1 MFTMVYAMIGI
12 PLGLVMFNSIG
23 ERLNNFSS
31 IVINK
36 IRRGLK
42 AKQNETTEMD
52 LISVVT
58 TLSIIVVTAGAAAFS
73 HYEGKLKAQHR
84 SDKDTPR

>member
-1 MFTMVYAMIGI
+1 MVYAMIGI

-36 IRRGLK
+36 LRRLCK
-42 AKQNETTEMD
+42 AKQAETTEMD
-52 LISVVT
+52 LICVVSSLSAIVAT
-58 TLSIIVVTAGAAAFS
+58 TGAAVFS
-73 HYEGKLKAQHR
+73 HYEGRMLSRDH
-84 SDKDTPR
+84 DDP